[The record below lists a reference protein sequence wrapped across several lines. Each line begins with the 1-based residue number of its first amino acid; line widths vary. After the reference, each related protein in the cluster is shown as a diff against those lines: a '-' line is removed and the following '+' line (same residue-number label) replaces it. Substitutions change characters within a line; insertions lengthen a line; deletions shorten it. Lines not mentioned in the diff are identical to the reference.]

1 MLCHKD
7 TGMRMPFF
15 VQKNKDEE
23 DFYYLGDLT
32 AIPDK
37 FVETTMPGK
46 DLSVVRMEC
55 LLDREVDHRLY
66 KYLTKE

>member
-15 VQKNKDEE
+15 AQKAEKE
-23 DFYYLGDLT
+23 DDYYYIGDLT

-55 LLDREVDHRLY
+55 LLDREVEYRL
-66 KYLTKE
+66 